1 MDEIPPEQLAILAE
15 EDQGPKIIAIV
26 AAFTALALSCVL
38 LRFFTRIKYTK
49 HVGWEDYCIAV
60 SMVCSSCSASL
71 LKLTAVSNYLQC
83 FSIITAVCQFE
94 QVKWGN
100 GKHAMFVPL
109 PSVVNALRV
118 SLRYHPLIIK
128 CNTDRRSTCT
138 SAS

>member
-1 MDEIPPEQLAILAE
+1 MDQIPPEQLAILAE
-15 EDQGPKIIAIV
+15 ENQGPKFVAIV

-38 LRFFTRIKYTK
+38 LRFYTRIKYTK

-60 SMVCSSCSASL
+60 SMVCLSCSEL
-71 LKLTAVSNYLQC
+71 LFKLTAVADCLQC

-118 SLRYHPLIIK
+118 SLQYRPLIFK
-128 CNTDRRSTCT
+128 WGADRRSTCT